1 MGGSIL
7 VTGGGDKLDL
17 LKSVGLGMNDLV
29 KLSDIGDLGNGKVL
43 NVSDL
48 GNNSDIV
55 LASPGPGIG
64 GMSPKYDT
72 NVSTN
77 EIAKTSDVGMSPV

>member
-17 LKSVGLGMNDLV
+17 LKNVGLGMNDLV
-29 KLSDIGDLGNGKVL
+29 KLSDIG
-43 NVSDL
+43 DL

-64 GMSPKYDT
+64 GMSSKYDT

-77 EIAKTSDVGMSPV
+77 EIAETSDVGMSPV